1 MLADAI
7 LVHSGAA
14 IWCLAGRTTPNCNF
28 NSDLSLSISM
38 INDLSMREHRD
49 SQTAQN
55 SSRETYHTATTG
67 KDETFAWF
75 VWLKH
80 VHCRLETR
88 ISGAARIALQ
98 P

>member
-49 SQTAQN
+49 SQMAQN
-55 SSRETYHTATTG
+55 SWREIAATIR
-67 KDETFAWF
+67 KDEMF
-75 VWLKH
+75 VWFTSITLT
-80 VHCRLETR
+80 L
-88 ISGAARIALQ
+88 
-98 P
+98 